1 MPNVLM
7 KHFFILILL
16 LSIACLGCS
25 ERATEAEITIETEGE
40 PRRTIRIS
48 IEGEKDVVIEDPYI
62 EEIESLSQE
71 YKQRRAQFAK
81 GYKELTREQVD
92 AYSAYAKSAANRM
105 RELQGLRKS
114 YILEKMK
121 EHNGSSFTTEGEVFS
136 GTLEETSD
144 YFQGLKPNR

>member
-1 MPNVLM
+1 MPIAIIKQFTLLL
-7 KHFFILILL
+7 LIL
-16 LSIACLGCS
+16 AVAGFGCS
-25 ERATEAEITIETEGE
+25 EKSTEAEITIETQGE

-48 IEGEKDVVIEDPYI
+48 IEGEKDVVIDDPYI

-81 GYKELTREQVD
+81 SHRDLTREQVD
-92 AYSAYAKSAANRM
+92 AYSAYADAAAERM
-105 RELQGLRKS
+105 RELQKLRKS

-121 EHNGSSFTTEGEVFS
+121 EHNASSFTTEGEVFS

-144 YFQGLKPNR
+144 YFEGLKPNH